1 MTRYVW
7 DASAVLVYLRGE
19 PGVDVLE
26 TRLAESSEHYLCA
39 VNLSEVAGWLNERG
53 MPAAELQ
60 AFTAAL
66 DLQVVAFDRPLA
78 LATGLLRTAT
88 KARGL
93 SLGDRACLA
102 LAKQLGATALT
113 ADRAWLNLALD
124 QAIELTRP
132 ATT

>member
-19 PGVDVLE
+19 PGVDALE
-26 TRLAESSEHYLCA
+26 TRLAESGEHYLCA

-60 AFTAAL
+60 TFTAAL
-66 DLQVVAFDRPLA
+66 DLQIVAFDQPLA
-78 LATGLLRTAT
+78 LTTGLLRTAT

-93 SLGDRACLA
+93 SRGDRACLA

-113 ADRAWLNLALD
+113 ADRAWLDLALD